1 MNPARGLLAVGLRG
15 VGLGVLLLAAF
26 SPASAKIDRAK
37 IGLSAALDAALAPAL
52 LPVDDEPGLP
62 RILLLGD
69 SISIGYTREVRQ
81 RLSGRANVHRPPDN
95 CGPTVFGLEQLD
107 GWLGSG
113 RWDVIHFNFG
123 LHDLKFMDAN
133 GTYIVPGPNDR
144 PLASPAEYA
153 ANLREIVTRLKRTGA
168 RLVFATTTPVPS
180 GTVGRVEGSE
190 LAYNAAAVQVMR
202 EAGVPINNLHALVV
216 VRPKLQLPKNVHFT
230 PEGCAALADQVT
242 ATLVP
247 EDGRTAV
254 VGRTVHIRPAG
265 QALAH
270 LPGVAD

>member
-1 MNPARGLLAVGLRG
+1 MNPAPGLLALGLRA
-15 VGLGVLLLAAF
+15 VMLGGLLLAAMN
-26 SPASAKIDRAK
+26 PAFAKIDRAR

-52 LPVDDEPGLP
+52 LPVDDMPGLP

-81 RLSGRANVHRPPDN
+81 RLTGRANVHRPPDN

-180 GTVGRVEGSE
+180 GTVGRVEGGE

-202 EAGVPINNLHALVV
+202 EAGVPINDLHALVV
-216 VRPKLQLPKNVHFT
+216 VRPKLQLSKNVHFT

-242 ATLVP
+242 ASIVP
-247 EDGRTAV
+247 
-254 VGRTVHIRPAG
+254 
-265 QALAH
+265 L
-270 LPGVAD
+270 LPR